1 MTPSA
6 QRAFAE
12 SFKSEAKKPDFPL
25 WELVMSGQELKYMDV
40 RADHA
45 RKTEGKL
52 NLEMFWSGEL
62 AGLDEQSFAMRAT
75 ETLAKYNAKVAGPMR
90 ECGCM
95 ISMVALP
102 FEIAEEDALA
112 LGNAMWSDFGNV
124 PKTEAK

>member
-1 MTPSA
+1 
-6 QRAFAE
+6 
-12 SFKSEAKKPDFPL
+12 
-25 WELVMSGQELKYMDV
+25 VSGQELKYMDV
-40 RADHA
+40 RSDAT

-62 AGLDEQSFAMRAT
+62 AGLDEQSLVMRAT
-75 ETLAKYNAKVAGPMR
+75 ETLAKFNAKPAGPLR

-124 PKTEAK
+124 PKEAEAK